1 MKSGHRRAFLAGVLA
16 LGALMLSAP
25 RVWSAPQE
33 SQPAKTTGAPPPAEQ
48 APEDSSSGQIFRWL
62 NFILVFGGIGFLI
75 AKSAPAF
82 FRARAAEVAKD
93 ITEAAAQ
100 KSEAEARLRKAEA
113 GLAQLDQAQAKMR
126 ADSQRD
132 FAAEAERIK
141 QATASDIEKVDRTA
155 EVEIEASSRMAA
167 IELRTAAARR
177 AVERA
182 AAMVAEQ
189 MTPDRRELIFRKFVT
204 NLPRGAN

>member
-1 MKSGHRRAFLAGVLA
+1 MNLARRRIFIVAILA
-16 LGALMLSAP
+16 LCICTLAAP
-25 RVWSAPQE
+25 RISSAPQE
-33 SQPAKTTGAPPPAEQ
+33 PQPAKTTGAPPPAEQ

-62 NFILVFGGIGFLI
+62 NFILVFGGLGYLI

-113 GLAQLDQAQAKMR
+113 GLAQLEQAQAKMR
-126 ADSQRD
+126 ADAQRE

-141 QATASDIEKVDRTA
+141 QGTADDIEKVDRVA
-155 EVEIEASSRMAA
+155 ELEIEASSRMSVM
-167 IELRTAAARR
+167 ELRAAAAKR
-177 AVERA
+177 AVEGA
-182 AAMVAEQ
+182 AALVAQQ
-189 MTPDRRELIFRKFVT
+189 MTPDRRELIFRKFVA